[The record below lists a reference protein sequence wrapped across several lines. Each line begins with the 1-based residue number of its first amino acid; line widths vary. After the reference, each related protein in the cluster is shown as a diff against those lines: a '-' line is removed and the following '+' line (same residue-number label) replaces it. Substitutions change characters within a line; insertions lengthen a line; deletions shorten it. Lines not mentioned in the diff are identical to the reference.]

1 MNIKN
6 KSLIETE
13 ALGFTYPDGVRAL
26 EDITLSIK
34 KGEFVGILGANG
46 SGKTTLLRLL
56 NGLLKPAQGK
66 VCLEQ
71 RDMRGIN
78 RDALFSRVCTCF
90 QNPDHQLFAPTVGL
104 DIAFGPANLG
114 LSKDVVRSRVEESL
128 KDVDMSE
135 YHNRTINSLSY
146 GQKKRICLA
155 GVLAMG
161 PEVILLDEPT
171 SSLDPLGVNAI
182 MHLLK
187 DLNKQKGVTMVMST
201 HSIDLVPIFI
211 DRVIVL
217 HKGRIVSEGAPQEVF
232 SDSQKL
238 SDAKLR
244 LPRIGELFDIL
255 KREDG
260 FRIEGLPL
268 TVGEARQE
276 LKSLLSSG
284 SSGV

>member
-1 MNIKN
+1 MNLKEKI
-6 KSLIETE
+6 LIETE
-13 ALGFTYPDGVRAL
+13 ALTFSYPDGVRAL
-26 EDITLSIK
+26 EDINLYIK

-66 VCLEQ
+66 VRLEQ
-71 RDMRGIN
+71 EDTRGIN

-104 DIAFGPANLG
+104 DIAFGPVNLG
-114 LSKDVVRSRVEESL
+114 LPKDVVRARVEGAL
-128 KDVDMSE
+128 KDVDMSG
-135 YHNRTINSLSY
+135 YDNRAINSLSY

-171 SSLDPLGVNAI
+171 SSLDPMGVNAI
-182 MHLLK
+182 MRLLK
-187 DLNKQKGVTMVMST
+187 DLNKRKGVTMVMST
-201 HSIDLVPIFI
+201 HSIDLVPVFI

-217 HKGRIVSEGAPQEVF
+217 HKGRIVSEGTPREVF
-232 SDSQKL
+232 SDSKKL

-244 LPRIGELFDIL
+244 LPRIGELFDVL
-255 KREDG
+255 RKEDG
-260 FRIEGLPL
+260 LETDNFPL
-268 TVGEARQE
+268 TVGEARIE
-276 LKSLLSSG
+276 LKSLLNL
-284 SSGV
+284 

>member
-1 MNIKN
+1 MNLQEK
-6 KSLIETE
+6 KLIETE
-13 ALGFTYPDGVRAL
+13 ALGFNYPDGVNAL
-26 EDITLSIK
+26 DGINIHIK

-56 NGLLKPAQGK
+56 NGLLKPTKGK
-66 VCLEQ
+66 VYLEQ
-71 RDMRGIN
+71 KDVKAIN
-78 RDALFSRVCTCF
+78 RDTLFSKVCTCF
-90 QNPDHQLFAPTVGL
+90 QNPDHQLFSPTVGL

-114 LSKDVVRSRVEESL
+114 LPKDVVRKRVEDAL
-128 KDVDMSE
+128 LDVGMSE
-135 YHNRTINSLSY
+135 YFNRTINSLSY

-155 GVLAMG
+155 GVLVMR

-171 SSLDPLGVNAI
+171 SSLDPMGVNAI

-217 HKGRIVSEGAPQEVF
+217 HKGRIISEGSPQEVF
-232 SDSQKL
+232 SDSKKL
-238 SDAKLR
+238 NDAQLR

-255 KREDG
+255 RKEDG
-260 FRIEGLPL
+260 LNMDNLPL

-276 LKSLLSSG
+276 LKSLLSL
-284 SSGV
+284 

>member
-1 MNIKN
+1 MNLKE
-6 KSLIETE
+6 KMLVE
-13 ALGFTYPDGVRAL
+13 AQELTFSYPDGVRAL
-26 EDITLSIK
+26 EDINLYIK

-66 VCLEQ
+66 VRLEQ
-71 RDMRGIN
+71 KDMRGIS

-104 DIAFGPANLG
+104 DIAFGPTNLG
-114 LSKDVVRSRVEESL
+114 LSKDVVRARVEGGL
-128 KDVDMSE
+128 KDVDMSG
-135 YHNRTINSLSY
+135 YDNRTINSLSY

-171 SSLDPLGVNAI
+171 SSLDPMGVNAI

-217 HKGRIVSEGAPQEVF
+217 HKGRIVSEGTPQEVF
-232 SDSQKL
+232 SDSKKL
-238 SDAKLR
+238 SEAKLR

-255 KREDG
+255 KKDDG
-260 FRIEGLPL
+260 LTIENLPL
-268 TVGEARQE
+268 TVGEARLE
-276 LKSLLSSG
+276 LKSLLNL
-284 SSGV
+284 